1 MDAPPGQHVHGSPS
15 GGVEER
21 ARTDATYK
29 HAVSLLVRRKQRA
42 VLRDP
47 KLKCEP
53 ETEENTAPTGGWSLS
68 GALSPPDISHDHTRA
83 RQRGNS

>member
-1 MDAPPGQHVHGSPS
+1 MDAPPRQHVHGSPS

-29 HAVSLLVRRKQRA
+29 HAVSLLMRRKQRA
-42 VLRDP
+42 VLPDP

-53 ETEENTAPTGGWSLS
+53 ETAQTRGWSLS

-83 RQRGNS
+83 RQRENG